1 MNVQM
6 RIYILR
12 TLITH
17 PLIHIHQK
25 KKITIEVKSQATLA
39 SVNTIGVI
47 E

>member
-17 PLIHIHQK
+17 SHPSEEE
-25 KKITIEVKSQATLA
+25 ITIEVKSQATLA